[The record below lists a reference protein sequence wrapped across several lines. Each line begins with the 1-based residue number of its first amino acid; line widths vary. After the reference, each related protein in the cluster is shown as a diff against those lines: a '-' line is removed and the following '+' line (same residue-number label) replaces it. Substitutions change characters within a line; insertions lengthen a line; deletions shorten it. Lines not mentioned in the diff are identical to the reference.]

1 MVVEIVAPGFKVG
14 KSALN
19 VRATIQTGMSNARG
33 QALRWKGQEEI
44 FPFKIEPIYQ
54 DQDKQVNQ
62 IGYKYYYQTEGA
74 KHVRFRARARHITED
89 NLYIP
94 TLPTEDP
101 KTSDPVLIDPEVP
114 GWVYIEK
121 TVAVKQ
127 V

>member
-1 MVVEIVAPGFKVG
+1 MNSRPMI
-14 KSALN
+14 
-19 VRATIQTGMSNARG
+19 RTTIQAGTSNARG

-44 FPFKIEPIYQ
+44 FPYKIEPIYQ
-54 DQDKQVNQ
+54 DQGKQVNQ
-62 IGYKYYYQTEGA
+62 IGYKSCYQTEGA

-89 NLYIP
+89 NLFIP

-114 GWVYIEK
+114 GWAYIEK
-121 TVAVKQ
+121 AVAVKR